1 MKNCTASSVIFQR
14 LRLSVKLRNAV
25 VTGTALYILPAARAL
40 TMNTTISN
48 AVRNSVPL
56 PVKSELTGADSS
68 VSIEPLQA
76 YISAAASIIAS
87 TICSR
92 VSAMVMPNMLR
103 GMAP

>member
-1 MKNCTASSVIFQR
+1 
-14 LRLSVKLRNAV
+14 
-25 VTGTALYILPAARAL
+25 
-40 TMNTTISN
+40 MNTTISN

-68 VSIEPLQA
+68 VCIEPLQA
-76 YISAAASIIAS
+76 YISAAASTIAS
-87 TICSR
+87 TICTR